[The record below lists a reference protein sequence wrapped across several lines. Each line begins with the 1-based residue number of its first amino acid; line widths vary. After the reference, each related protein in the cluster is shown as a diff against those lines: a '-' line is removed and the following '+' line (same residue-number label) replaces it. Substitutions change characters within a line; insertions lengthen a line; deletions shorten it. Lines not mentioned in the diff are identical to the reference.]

1 MSSRVCHISATFLRF
16 FAFFSLNT
24 THWQCGGQEFKSPK
38 LHQTRESINPDQHVG
53 VVVCDNFGDLKL
65 KNNYFEIL
73 NPEKY
78 LPLKVVQPSEKRKII
93 EKGSVVKKH
102 E

>member
-1 MSSRVCHISATFLRF
+1 MARAP
-16 FAFFSLNT
+16 
-24 THWQCGGQEFKSPK
+24 HWQCGGQEFKSPK